1 MLRGAAFL
9 AASIALLGIAGAV
22 YLASLPSVG
31 EAEARVHT
39 ILAAHDGTPG
49 AMPPP
54 ARLGQAVVA
63 VEDENF
69 YSNVALDIL
78 DGAGRAALAVVQRG
92 GDPGG
97 STIGQQLTKTLYPHG
112 GGLGGTLEEIGLAV
126 KLSLHYPKAQILNMY
141 LNSVYYGH
149 GYWGDVAAARGYFGL
164 SPQRLSWGQ
173 ASLLA
178 GLPQAPSAYDPELH
192 QRLARRRQLHVL
204 DQLVDTG
211 KLSQAHADAALRE
224 PWRLRRSA
232 PERRERLLESES
244 SSRPGRRPSPRGGAA
259 LSRGPVAERQQHDD
273 RQCAEQH
280 QDREPGAR
288 PVGSRAER
296 VGDRERIDGDRGPV
310 QGAPAA

>member
-1 MLRGAAFL
+1 MTAALLVLGAA
-9 AASIALLGIAGAV
+9 GAI
-22 YLASLPSVG
+22 YLASLPGVG
-31 EAEARVHT
+31 DAEARARA
-39 ILAAHDGTPG
+39 ILAAHGGTPG

-54 ARLGQAVVA
+54 ARLGEAIVA

-78 DGAGRAALAVVQRG
+78 DGAGRAALALLQRG

-97 STIGQQLTKTLYPHG
+97 STIGQQLAKTLYPHG

-126 KLSLHYPKAQILNMY
+126 KLSLRYSKAQILNMY

-149 GYWGDVAAARGYFGL
+149 GYWGDLAAARGYFGL
-164 SPQRLSWGQ
+164 SPRRLSWGQ

-192 QRLARRRQLHVL
+192 PGLARRRQLHVL

-211 KLSQAHADAALRE
+211 KLTQAQADAALRE

-232 PERRERLLESES
+232 P
-244 SSRPGRRPSPRGGAA
+244 GAQ
-259 LSRGPVAERQQHDD
+259 P
-273 RQCAEQH
+273 
-280 QDREPGAR
+280 P
-288 PVGSRAER
+288 P
-296 VGDRERIDGDRGPV
+296 
-310 QGAPAA
+310 